1 MIPLYDIIQ
10 ENTDKSAFYVVDLG
24 EIEELYCKWTTLLP
38 DITPYYAIKCNS
50 NSRVLQVLDSLGIN
64 FDCASQSEIQ
74 TILEITHDP
83 DRIIFANPCKTL
95 QHLEYARDHRVSLM
109 TFDCT
114 EELYKIHTHYPEAR
128 LVLRL
133 AVDDSQSVIKFSKK
147 FGCTLENVAPL
158 LKSANSL
165 GLNVVGFSF
174 HVGSKCMEPDTYYR
188 ALYDTKK
195 ACDIAAVMGNNIE
208 IVDIG
213 GGFSTLNDFE
223 KSTAAIRRGIRLFS
237 DVPEIRFIAE
247 PGRYFVETTH
257 TLVLQIIG
265 KKESVNEGLPFTPSH
280 IVNARGNVTLQLESP
295 HLGADLNRQ
304 RCIIYTLN
312 ESVYHSFNCT
322 IFDCCVPNIR
332 PVIERE
338 PDLYCSRVYGYTC
351 DSMDLLLDNV
361 LMPNMNVGD
370 WVYVSNFGAYTYSAG
385 SKFNGF
391 QTTQDFFYI
400 ETSKN

>member
-1 MIPLYDIIQ
+1 M
-10 ENTDKSAFYVVDLG
+10 VDLG

-50 NSRVLQVLDSLGIN
+50 NPRIIEVLDNLGVN
-64 FDCASQSEIQ
+64 FDCASQTEIQ

-83 DRIIFANPCKTL
+83 DRIIFANPCKTP
-95 QHLEYARDHRVSLM
+95 QHLEYARDNQVSLM

-114 EELYKIHTHYPEAR
+114 EELYKIYTHYPEAR

-188 ALYDTKK
+188 ALCDTKK

-213 GGFSTLNDFE
+213 GGFSTLNDFD
-223 KSTAAIRRGIRLFS
+223 KATAAIRRGIQLFS

-265 KKESVNEGLPFTPSH
+265 KKESVNEGLPF
-280 IVNARGNVTLQLESP
+280 
-295 HLGADLNRQ
+295 
-304 RCIIYTLN
+304 IIYTLN

-338 PDLYCSRVYGYTC
+338 PDVYCSRVYGYTC

-385 SKFNGF
+385 SQFNGF
-391 QTTQDFFYI
+391 QTTQDFFYV
-400 ETSKN
+400 EKPKN